1 MGPRR
6 VQHSCS
12 SEATSPPLWLRFH
25 GAGRRLSRLGTRL
38 RMVNPTNWKDYTS
51 WPRTRRHVCVSGVIE
66 EKGRENGREKRTP
79 KTQLDQRW
87 ETFVDFTTR
96 GSSEVKST
104 CILRWPRVPTS
115 ASVSIKAH
123 LVSRIHTQEQDTG
136 CPSLEN
142 RGWWVKGL

>member
-1 MGPRR
+1 M
-6 VQHSCS
+6 
-12 SEATSPPLWLRFH
+12 A
-25 GAGRRLSRLGTRL
+25 
-38 RMVNPTNWKDYTS
+38 NPTNWKDYTS
-51 WPRTRRHVCVSGVIE
+51 WPRTRRHVCVSRVIE
-66 EKGRENGREKRTP
+66 KKGRENGREKRAP
-79 KTQLDQRW
+79 KNTLDQRW

-115 ASVSIKAH
+115 ASVYIKAH

-142 RGWWVKGL
+142 RGWWVFADRSTLPTHPVPQTLMHNDYTVRTDS

>member
-1 MGPRR
+1 MDDRGKIR
-6 VQHSCS
+6 VCGQ
-12 SEATSPPLWLRFH
+12 R
-25 GAGRRLSRLGTRL
+25 
-38 RMVNPTNWKDYTS
+38 KDYS
-51 WPRTRRHVCVSGVIE
+51 VCVCVFVGLLRR
-66 EKGRENGREKRTP
+66 KGGKMGERRELP
-79 KTQLDQRW
+79 KTQLDPRW

-123 LVSRIHTQEQDTG
+123 LVSRIHTQEQDAG

-142 RGWWVKGL
+142 RVG

>member
-1 MGPRR
+1 MGERR
-6 VQHSCS
+6 
-12 SEATSPPLWLRFH
+12 EL
-25 GAGRRLSRLGTRL
+25 
-38 RMVNPTNWKDYTS
+38 
-51 WPRTRRHVCVSGVIE
+51 
-66 EKGRENGREKRTP
+66 P

-123 LVSRIHTQEQDTG
+123 LVSHIHTQEQDTG

-142 RGWWVKGL
+142 RGWWVKDLCRPVNSPHIQCHKLSCIMTTQYVQIPSY

>member
-1 MGPRR
+1 M
-6 VQHSCS
+6 
-12 SEATSPPLWLRFH
+12 
-25 GAGRRLSRLGTRL
+25 
-38 RMVNPTNWKDYTS
+38 RMVFYEGLFFYS
-51 WPRTRRHVCVSGVIE
+51 VCVCVCVGVGVGVGVCVCVLVGLLRR
-66 EKGRENGREKRTP
+66 KGGRMGEKRTP
-79 KTQLDQRW
+79 KNTLDQRW

-142 RGWWVKGL
+142 RGWWVKDL

>member
-1 MGPRR
+1 MW
-6 VQHSCS
+6 C
-12 SEATSPPLWLRFH
+12 
-25 GAGRRLSRLGTRL
+25 
-38 RMVNPTNWKDYTS
+38 
-51 WPRTRRHVCVSGVIE
+51 VCVCVCVRVCVRACERACVCACVCVFVGLLRR
-66 EKGRENGREKRTP
+66 KGGEMGERRELP

-87 ETFVDFTTR
+87 ETFVDFTTC

-142 RGWWVKGL
+142 RGWWVKDLCRPVNSPHISSATNSHA

>member
-1 MGPRR
+1 MGERR
-6 VQHSCS
+6 
-12 SEATSPPLWLRFH
+12 EL
-25 GAGRRLSRLGTRL
+25 
-38 RMVNPTNWKDYTS
+38 
-51 WPRTRRHVCVSGVIE
+51 
-66 EKGRENGREKRTP
+66 P
-79 KTQLDQRW
+79 KTQFYQRW
-87 ETFVDFTTR
+87 ETFVDFTTH

-123 LVSRIHTQEQDTG
+123 LVSHIHTQEQDTG

>member
-1 MGPRR
+1 MGERR
-6 VQHSCS
+6 
-12 SEATSPPLWLRFH
+12 EL
-25 GAGRRLSRLGTRL
+25 
-38 RMVNPTNWKDYTS
+38 
-51 WPRTRRHVCVSGVIE
+51 
-66 EKGRENGREKRTP
+66 P

-104 CILRWPRVPTS
+104 YILKWPRVPTS

-142 RGWWVKGL
+142 REWWVKDLCRPVNSPHTSSATNSRA